1 MTTTAVHLRVGR
13 ASPARVLDSV
23 SGGRD
28 HVTMTVRTIKVTR
41 EDVARARRASLER
54 AGVTVSVSPSLL
66 ARARTQGDKL
76 RSRKRDAA

>member
-1 MTTTAVHLRVGR
+1 MTAMAVRLRLAR
-13 ASPARVLDSV
+13 ASPVRVLDSA
-23 SGGRD
+23 SGGRE

-54 AGVTVSVSPSLL
+54 AGVTVSVSPWLL
-66 ARARTQGDKL
+66 ERARTQGDKL